1 MWRTLCLSAVVL
13 ALAGCGSSG
22 SASDA
27 DQTLLLGAPP
37 SAVHAGVYFAVE
49 RGFDESEG
57 VKLTIRRSGDAAKL
71 LRSGRVQAALL
82 DVGQLG
88 QAPGVVGV
96 MAILQA
102 PYPGLF
108 LCVAQTTLQDH
119 RPQVE
124 ALIRVLQ
131 RGYTETM
138 ADPESAVE
146 AVLSRAGG
154 VDAPALAAELDRIS
168 PDFVAGAPGFGVIDR
183 TTVAEWAA
191 RAGVP
196 ARFAYGLVGPV
207 SRD

>member
-1 MWRTLCLSAVVL
+1 MLCLSAMVL
-13 ALAGCGSSG
+13 AVGGCASAG
-22 SASDA
+22 SASDG

-57 VKLTIRRSGDAAKL
+57 VKLTIRRSGDAIKL

-82 DVGQLG
+82 DVGQIG

-96 MAILQA
+96 MAILQR

-108 LCVAQTTLQDH
+108 VCVTQATLQDH
-119 RPQVE
+119 RSQVE

-138 ADPESAVE
+138 ADPESAVQ
-146 AVLSRAGG
+146 AVLSRASG
-154 VDAPALAAELDRIS
+154 VDAAALATELDRIS

-183 TTVAEWAA
+183 RIVSEWAG

>member
-1 MWRTLCLSAVVL
+1 LCLLAAVV
-13 ALAGCGSSG
+13 ALTGCGGSG
-22 SASDA
+22 PGVGSDG
-27 DQTLLLGAPP
+27 DETLLLGAPP

-57 VKLTIRRSGDAAKL
+57 VDLTIRRTGDPAKL

-88 QAPGVVGV
+88 RAPGVVGV
-96 MAILQA
+96 MAILQD

-108 LCVAQTTLQDH
+108 LCVE
-119 RPQVE
+119 RS
-124 ALIRVLQ
+124 ALKDNRAGVQAIIRALQ

-138 ADPESAVE
+138 ADPESAVQ
-146 AVLSRAGG
+146 AVLARVGG
-154 VDAPALAAELDRIS
+154 IDAADFAIELDRIS
-168 PDFVAGAPGFGVIDR
+168 PKFVAGAKGFGVINR
-183 TTVAEWAA
+183 RTVAAWTA

-196 ARFAYGLVGPV
+196 ARFVYDLVGPV